1 MKEFL
6 KNIKKAWKYGKNQ
19 KKYIIGYIAFNVV
32 FIFINLF
39 VPILSAKIIV
49 SLTSNQ
55 FEQVLFI
62 GLVILIVEILR
73 NTAYYATS
81 YFRHR
86 IFRETFNEIEI
97 SLGTEILKI
106 ENSCLDENG
115 SGLFIQRLTNDAS
128 KVADIFVVLNVYLT
142 NIVTNIGIFLAV
154 FIISKI
160 MFLYIVIMITTIFI
174 VEKKRI
180 TIVNQKDKA
189 YRKEHEKLSGFVGE
203 LVHGAHDIK
212 MLNAEKSFIKEL
224 GKRIT
229 RLNQEK
235 YNMNSINRNYQFI
248 TGTLR
253 DLFDAGSIFTSILL
267 IAQGNLTIAN
277 ALVVHNYMGN
287 LASIVFYISEFL
299 EKVKDFNLSSERI
312 FSIMDSEEF
321 PKEKF
326 GKKQLKKIHGD
337 FEFKNV
343 YFGYNKEQLTIKNMS
358 FKIKA
363 NSTVAFVGK
372 SGAGKSTVFSLLCK
386 MYDINSGDITID
398 GISIKEL
405 DKDSIRGNIT
415 IISQNPYIFNM
426 SIKENLRLVKE
437 NLTDEEMIE
446 ACKTA
451 CLDEFVNS
459 LPEGYDTMIGEG
471 GINLSG
477 GERQRLAIARALVQ
491 KTEIILFDEA
501 TSALDNE
508 TQSSI
513 KQAIDNMKNK
523 YTILIIAHRLSTVI
537 NSDRILLVEDGT
549 IVDEGTHEE
558 LLKNSKTY
566 HQLYDNELK
575 NKMIKK
581 SNKIPNFQEKNKFH
595 KIVEKN

>member
-19 KKYIIGYIAFNVV
+19 KKYIVGYIAFNVV

-229 RLNQEK
+229 HLNQEK

-277 ALVVHNYMGN
+277 ALVVNNYMGN

-312 FSIMDSEEF
+312 FSIIDSKEF

-343 YFGYNKEQLTIKNMS
+343 CFGYNPEQLTIKNMN

-426 SIKENLRLVKE
+426 SIKENLCLVKE

-451 CLDEFVNS
+451 CLDEFINS

-513 KQAIDNMKNK
+513 KQAIDNMKNE

-566 HQLYDNELK
+566 HQLYDAELK
-575 NKMIKK
+575 KQN
-581 SNKIPNFQEKNKFH
+581 N
-595 KIVEKN
+595 

>member
-312 FSIMDSEEF
+312 FSIIDSKEF

-343 YFGYNKEQLTIKNMS
+343 CFGYKPEQLTIKNMN

-513 KQAIDNMKNK
+513 KQAIDNMKNE

-566 HQLYDNELK
+566 HQLYDAELK
-575 NKMIKK
+575 KQN
-581 SNKIPNFQEKNKFH
+581 N
-595 KIVEKN
+595 

>member
-446 ACKTA
+446 ACKIA

-513 KQAIDNMKNK
+513 KQAIDNMKNE

-537 NSDRILLVEDGT
+537 NSDKILLVEDGT

>member
-229 RLNQEK
+229 HLNQEK

-277 ALVVHNYMGN
+277 ALVVNNYMGN

-343 YFGYNKEQLTIKNMS
+343 CFGYKPEQLTIKNMN

-437 NLTDEEMIE
+437 NLTDEEMVE

-451 CLDEFVNS
+451 CLDEFINS

-513 KQAIDNMKNK
+513 KQAIDNMKNE

-537 NSDRILLVEDGT
+537 NSNKILLVEDGT

-566 HQLYDNELK
+566 HQLYDAELK
-575 NKMIKK
+575 KQN
-581 SNKIPNFQEKNKFH
+581 N
-595 KIVEKN
+595 

>member
-229 RLNQEK
+229 HLNQEK

-312 FSIMDSEEF
+312 FSIIDSKEF

-343 YFGYNKEQLTIKNMS
+343 CFGYKPEQLTIKNMN

-437 NLTDEEMIE
+437 NLTDEEMVE

-451 CLDEFVNS
+451 CLDEFINS

-513 KQAIDNMKNK
+513 KQAIDNMKNE

-537 NSDRILLVEDGT
+537 NSDKILLVEDGT

-566 HQLYDNELK
+566 HQLYDAELK
-575 NKMIKK
+575 KQN
-581 SNKIPNFQEKNKFH
+581 N
-595 KIVEKN
+595 